1 MDSRLTEDFSPR
13 DRKED
18 EKRASAGREGKVRI
32 MNAKS
37 RALAPGPFFATR
49 CETTLQN
56 DALFPANGL
65 AVAVGQMIQQD
76 GRQKIWDSILLLCE
90 EEKDGTLAI
99 RVIVSNP
106 DWDGPLQIACTR
118 SRPQDSESMTPLACN
133 LDHKKMLD

>member
-18 EKRASAGREGKVRI
+18 EKHARVGRDGKVRI

-37 RALAPGPFFATR
+37 RALAPGPFFVTR
-49 CETTLQN
+49 CETLQN
-56 DALFPANGL
+56 DVLFPANGL
-65 AVAVGQMIQQD
+65 AVAVGQMIEQNGQ
-76 GRQKIWDSILLLCE
+76 QKIWDSVLLLCKE
-90 EEKDGTLAI
+90 ESDGTLTI

-106 DWDGPLQIACTR
+106 DWNGPLQIACTR

-133 LDHKKMLD
+133 LDHEELLG